1 MAVACAHGQTR
12 TTAAELVIQGYVR
25 VNAKRIE
32 QAARPIGIGDV
43 LTIAFPNRV
52 VVLEVLGIA
61 ERRGSYPEASKLY
74 RCLEEDAAQRSA
86 SVRRGEE
93 KPGLISETRLPREAG
108 AFLFEA

>member
-1 MAVACAHGQTR
+1 MNLGGNRQRLDKWLWHARMARTR

-74 RCLEEDAAQRSA
+74 RRLEEDAAHGAQA
-86 SVRRGEE
+86 SGVG
-93 KPGLISETRLPREAG
+93 KKSPD
-108 AFLFEA
+108 